1 MLQKEQLLPLILTV
15 IIFFVLTAILRIESA
30 VLNAVTIS
38 DIQIQIRWTD
48 VFVGLTIYL
57 KTSIDFAIFMGN
69 LMHTNQGWRNRIAI
83 ESGTALGNALGTML
97 ILAVW
102 TFFKEINWLLA
113 LMVIIASLVLLRLA
127 EEGLHHAQEYRG
139 SFSHTFLNI
148 VKYTEWLLKKINHI
162 FAPVFSKI
170 MPNLSLGRTKA
181 KSFSQLLLFSFSVPF
196 ILGLDDF
203 AGYVPLFNIVNVFG
217 FATGVM
223 LGHTILN
230 IFLFLNPDKSVKAV
244 KNPLISFAGGI
255 AFVALALWGIR
266 EALLLLTNH

>member
-48 VFVGLTIYL
+48 VLVGLTIYL

-162 FAPVFSKI
+162 FAPARR
-170 MPNLSLGRTKA
+170 NLR
-181 KSFSQLLLFSFSVPF
+181 
-196 ILGLDDF
+196 IL
-203 AGYVPLFNIVNVFG
+203 
-217 FATGVM
+217 
-223 LGHTILN
+223 
-230 IFLFLNPDKSVKAV
+230 S
-244 KNPLISFAGGI
+244 
-255 AFVALALWGIR
+255 
-266 EALLLLTNH
+266 